1 MSDGLGQ
8 FTDEQLRKA
17 QAGDFSGF
25 TTEQLMVLR
34 AALATPAAATEPAQR
49 SVAQDLARQLGLT
62 SRAALPAVTGAA
74 MGGAVGGPPGAAIGA
89 LGVGLGT
96 MAGDPLVNL
105 FNRATGYKVPTPS
118 QAFENIATQ
127 MGLPAPETPTE
138 RVVSDIVRAGTSTA
152 GSARGAGVVAQNL
165 ANANLMRGQAAG
177 IPSEVFSLLS
187 RYPAQ
192 QVAGAGM
199 AGAAGGTLRES
210 GASPGAQMG
219 GAMLAGMVAPG
230 GPKLPFTQR
239 ALAAPAAVVQ
249 PFTQAGREV
258 IVGNVLNRMAT
269 NPELAQQRLANAA
282 PLVPGVRPTTAATAY
297 DPGLAGLETPLRS
310 ATFDPTNLFGARIS
324 SNQEALLNAYRRLSG
339 QPGSIPY
346 AEAKRS
352 AITGPM
358 REEAFGAVT
367 VQPEIFQSGI
377 GLVVN
382 RAVQNVLD
390 SPVGVRQDVES
401 AMNWATS
408 RIAKARNPQEL
419 YEVRKDLA
427 AAAQGKYNQENPSL
441 RLAKGQLSDVI
452 GSIDDVIE
460 AAAPGYVAYM
470 TKYKKMSSPIDQM
483 QLLQDIEAKVATGQP
498 NISGNPVLAAGPLRR
513 QLAIRADELGTELSP
528 AAQRRLDA
536 IITEINRGMAST
548 APGVKAPGS
557 NTFQN
562 MSMGNM
568 IGKVFSESMADNT
581 TLRTMTRPLDWL
593 YKLPDNQIQQL
604 LVEAML
610 DPQTASVLMS
620 KANMMKVEPLAKSL
634 REKAIR
640 MGMGSAIGAAQE

>member
-1 MSDGLGQ
+1 MPQLVNIEGVGVVSFPDGMTQ
-8 FTDEQLRKA
+8 EEMA
-17 QAGDFSGF
+17 
-25 TTEQLMVLR
+25 
-34 AALATPAAATEPAQR
+34 AALSQLPAQR
-49 SVAQDLARQLGLT
+49 SVAQDLARQIGLT
-62 SRAALPAVTGAA
+62 SRAALPAMTGAA
-74 MGGAVGGPPGAAIGA
+74 MGGMVGGPPGAAIGA

-96 MAGDPLVNL
+96 MAGDPLVSL

-127 MGLPAPETPTE
+127 MGLPAPETSTE
-138 RVVSDIVRAGTSTA
+138 RVVSDIVRAGTSTV
-152 GSARGAGVVAQNL
+152 GSARGAGIVAQNL

-177 IPSEVFSLLS
+177 IPSEVFNLLS

-192 QVAGAGM
+192 QVAAAGA

-230 GPKLPFTQR
+230 SPKLPFTQR
-239 ALAAPAAVVQ
+239 ALAAPATMVQ

-258 IVGNVLNRMAT
+258 IVGNVLNRLAT
-269 NPELAQQRLANAA
+269 NPEAAQARLAAAA
-282 PLVPGVRPTTAATAY
+282 PLVPGVRPTTAGTAF
-297 DPGLAGLETPLRS
+297 DPGLAASETAIRALDQS
-310 ATFDPTNLFGARIS
+310 GAFPSQIS
-324 SNQEALLNAYRRLSG
+324 GNQQALLDAYRRLSG
-339 QPGSIPY
+339 GPGSIPY
-346 AEAKRS
+346 AETKR
-352 AITGPM
+352 AGITGPM

-382 RAVQNVLD
+382 KAVQNVLD

-408 RIAKARNPQEL
+408 RIAKARSPQEL

-441 RLAKGQLSDVI
+441 RLAKGQLTDVI
-452 GSIDDVIE
+452 NSIDDVIE
-460 AAAPGYVAYM
+460 AAAPGYSAYM
-470 TKYKKMSSPIDQM
+470 DKYRKMSGPIDQM
-483 QLLQDIEAKVATGQP
+483 RLLQDIERRVTTGQP
-498 NISGNPVLAAGPLRR
+498 NLMTGEPVLAAGALRR
-513 QLAIRADELGTELSP
+513 QLATRAEEIGADLSP
-528 AAQRRLDA
+528 AAQRRLDN
-536 IITEINRGMAST
+536 IITEINRGMAAT
-548 APGVKAPGS
+548 APGVKVPGS
-557 NTFQN
+557 DTFRN

-568 IGKVFSESMADNT
+568 IGKIFSESMASNT
-581 TLRTMTRPLDWL
+581 TLRTMTRPLDFL
-593 YKLPDNQIQQL
+593 YKLPDDKIQQL

>member
-1 MSDGLGQ
+1 MPQLVNIEGVGVVSFPDGMSQ
-8 FTDEQLRKA
+8 EEMA
-17 QAGDFSGF
+17 
-25 TTEQLMVLR
+25 
-34 AALATPAAATEPAQR
+34 AALSQLPGQR
-49 SVAQDLARQLGLT
+49 SVAQDLARQVGLT
-62 SRAALPAVTGAA
+62 SRAALPAMTGAA
-74 MGGAVGGPPGAAIGA
+74 MGGMVGGPPGAAIGA

-96 MAGDPLVNL
+96 MAGDPLVSL

-138 RVVSDIVRAGTSTA
+138 RVVSDIVRAGTSTV
-152 GSARGAGVVAQNL
+152 GSARGAGIVAQNL

-177 IPSEVFSLLS
+177 IPSEVFNLLS

-192 QVAGAGM
+192 QVAAAGA

-230 GPKLPFTQR
+230 SPKLPFTQR
-239 ALAAPAAVVQ
+239 ALAAPATVVQ
-249 PFTQAGREV
+249 PFTQAGRDV

-324 SNQEALLNAYRRLSG
+324 TNQEALLDAYRRLSG
-339 QPGSIPY
+339 KPGSIPY
-346 AEAKRS
+346 AEAKRTD
-352 AITGPM
+352 ITRPM
-358 REEAFGAVT
+358 REEAFAGVT
-367 VQPEIFQSGI
+367 VQPDIFQSSI

-382 RAVQNVLD
+382 KAVQNVLD
-390 SPVGVRQDVES
+390 SPVGVRQDVEN
-401 AMNWATS
+401 AMSWATS

-419 YEVRKDLA
+419 YEVRKDLYN
-427 AAAQGKYNQENPSL
+427 AAQGKYNQENPSL

-452 GSIDDVIE
+452 KSIDDVIE
-460 AAAPGYVAYM
+460 AAAPGYSAYLA
-470 TKYKKMSSPIDQM
+470 KYKKMSDPIDQM
-483 QLLQDIEAKVATGQP
+483 RLLQDIEAKVATGQP
-498 NISGNPVLAAGPLRR
+498 NISGTPVLAAGPLRR

-568 IGKVFSESMADNT
+568 IGRVFSESLADNT

-593 YKLPDNQIQQL
+593 YKLPDTQVQQL

-610 DPQTASVLMS
+610 DPQTAAVLMS

>member
-1 MSDGLGQ
+1 MATANEYAAWIIQNADKRGTPE
-8 FTDEQLRKA
+8 FETVA
-17 QAGDFSGF
+17 QAYQVAKS
-25 TTEQLMVLR
+25 EEMSQ
-34 AALATPAAATEPAQR
+34 PPAQR
-49 SVAQDLARQLGLT
+49 SVAQDLARQVGLT
-62 SRAALPAVTGAA
+62 SRAALPAMTGAA
-74 MGGAVGGPPGAAIGA
+74 MGGMVGGPPGAAIGA

-96 MAGDPLVNL
+96 MAGDPLVSL

-239 ALAAPAAVVQ
+239 ALAAPATVVQ
-249 PFTQAGREV
+249 PFTNAGREV
-258 IVGNVLNRMAT
+258 IVGNVLNRLAT
-269 NPELAQQRLANAA
+269 NSEAAQARLAGAA
-282 PLVPGVRPTTAATAY
+282 PLVPGVRPTTAGTAF
-297 DPGLAGLETPLRS
+297 DPGLAASETAIRALDQ
-310 ATFDPTNLFGARIS
+310 TGAFPSRIS
-324 SNQEALLNAYRRLSG
+324 QNQQALLDAYRRLSG
-339 QPGSIPY
+339 GPGSIPA
-346 AEAKRS
+346 AEAKR
-352 AITGPM
+352 AGIAGPM
-358 REEAFGAVT
+358 REQAF
-367 VQPEIFQSGI
+367 E
-377 GLVVN
+377 N
-382 RAVQNVLD
+382 RAPVTADAIEAQIQSTMSDPMKQRGVVLD
-390 SPVGVRQDVES
+390 AMQEVRRLIN
-401 AMNWATS
+401 A
-408 RIAKARNPQEL
+408 RKAPDGTLDPAAL
-419 YEVRKDLA
+419 YSVRKDIADMMSGRL
-427 AAAQGKYNQENPSL
+427 QGEKANL
-441 RLAKGQLSDVI
+441 RLARGELADLLPVI
-452 GSIDDVIE
+452 DNTIDSG
-460 AAAPGYVAYM
+460 APGFKAYM
-470 TKYKKMSSPIDQM
+470 EKYAKMSGPIDQM
-483 QLLQDIEAKVATGQP
+483 RLLQDIERKVTTGQP
-498 NISGNPVLAAGPLRR
+498 NLMTQEPVLAAGALRR
-513 QLAIRADELGTELSP
+513 QLANRADEIGAELSAP
-528 AAQRRLDA
+528 AQRRLDN
-536 IITEINRGMAST
+536 IIAEINRGMAAT
-548 APGVKAPGS
+548 APGVKVPGS
-557 NTFQN
+557 DTFKN

-568 IGKVFSESMADNT
+568 IGKIFSESMASNT
-581 TLRTMTRPLDWL
+581 TLRTMTRPLDFL
-593 YKLPDNQIQQL
+593 YKLPDEKIQQL

>member
-1 MSDGLGQ
+1 MPQLVNIEGVGIVSFPDGMTQDEMASALSQLPGQ
-8 FTDEQLRKA
+8 RT
-17 QAGDFSGF
+17 
-25 TTEQLMVLR
+25 
-34 AALATPAAATEPAQR
+34 
-49 SVAQDLARQLGLT
+49 VAQDLVRQAGLT
-62 SRAALPAVTGAA
+62 SRAALPAMTGAA
-74 MGGAVGGPPGAAIGA
+74 MGGMVGGPPGAAIGA

-96 MAGDPLVNL
+96 MAVDPLVSL
-105 FNRATGYKVPTPS
+105 FNRATGYNVPTAS
-118 QAFENIATQ
+118 QGFENIATQ
-127 MGLPAPETPTE
+127 MGLPSPATSTE

-177 IPSEVFSLLS
+177 VPSEVFNLLS

-210 GASPGAQMG
+210 GASPGAQLG

-230 GPKLPFTQR
+230 GPKLPLTQR
-239 ALAAPAAVVQ
+239 ALAAPATVVQ

-324 SNQEALLNAYRRLSG
+324 TNAEALLDAYRRLSG
-339 QPGSIPY
+339 KPGSISY
-346 AEAKRS
+346 AEAKR
-352 AITGPM
+352 ADITKPM
-358 REEAFGAVT
+358 REEAFAGVT
-367 VQPEIFQSGI
+367 VQPEIFQSSI

-382 RAVQNVLD
+382 KAVQNVLD

-408 RIAKARNPQEL
+408 RIAKAKNPQEL

-427 AAAQGKYNQENPSL
+427 AATQGKYDKDIPSL
-441 RLAKGQLSDVI
+441 KLAKGQLKEVI
-452 GSIDDVIE
+452 NSIDDVIE
-460 AAAPGYVAYM
+460 AAAPGYAAYM

-483 QLLQDIEAKVATGQP
+483 QLLQDIESKVTMGQP
-498 NISGNPVLAAGPLRR
+498 NISGNPVLAAAPLRR
-513 QLAIRADELGTELSP
+513 QLAIRANEIGAELSP

-536 IITEINRGMAST
+536 IIEEINRGMAST

-568 IGKVFSESMADNT
+568 IGRIFSESLADNT

-593 YKLPDNQIQQL
+593 YKLPDTQIQQL

-620 KANMMKVEPLAKSL
+620 RANMMKVEPLAKSL

>member
-1 MSDGLGQ
+1 MVQLVNIEGVGVVSFPDGMTQ
-8 FTDEQLRKA
+8 DEMA
-17 QAGDFSGF
+17 
-25 TTEQLMVLR
+25 
-34 AALATPAAATEPAQR
+34 AALSQLPGQR
-49 SVAQDLARQLGLT
+49 SVAQDLMRQVGLT
-62 SRAALPAVTGAA
+62 SRAALPAMTGAA
-74 MGGAVGGPPGAAIGA
+74 MGGMVGGPPGVAIGA

-105 FNRATGYKVPTPS
+105 FNRATGYNVPTPS
-118 QAFENIATQ
+118 QAFENIATK
-127 MGLPAPETPTE
+127 MGMPVPETPTE

-210 GASPGAQMG
+210 GASPEAQMG

-239 ALAAPAAVVQ
+239 ALAAPATVVQ

-258 IVGNVLNRMAT
+258 IVGNVLNRLAT
-269 NPELAQQRLANAA
+269 NPEAAQARLAGAA
-282 PLVPGVRPTTAATAY
+282 PLVPGVRPTTAGTAF
-297 DPGLAGLETPLRS
+297 DPGLAASETAIRALDQS
-310 ATFDPTNLFGARIS
+310 GAFPSRIS
-324 SNQEALLNAYRRLSG
+324 SNQQALLDAYRRLSG
-339 QPGSIPY
+339 GPGSIPY

-352 AITGPM
+352 GITGPM
-358 REEAFGAVT
+358 REQAFAGVT

-382 RAVQNVLD
+382 KAVQNVLD

-408 RIAKARNPQEL
+408 RIAKAGSPQEL

-441 RLAKGQLSDVI
+441 RLAKGQLTDVI
-452 GSIDDVIE
+452 KSIDDVIE
-460 AAAPGYVAYM
+460 AAAPGYSAYM
-470 TKYKKMSSPIDQM
+470 SKYKKMSGPIDQM
-483 QLLQDIEAKVATGQP
+483 QLLQDIERKVTTGQP
-498 NISGNPVLAAGPLRR
+498 NLITGEPVLAAGALRR
-513 QLAIRADELGTELSP
+513 QLATRAEDIGADLSAP
-528 AAQRRLDA
+528 AQRRLDN
-536 IITEINRGMAST
+536 IITEINRGMAAT
-548 APGVKAPGS
+548 APGVKPPGS
-557 NTFQN
+557 DTFKN

-568 IGKVFSESMADNT
+568 IGKIFSESMATNT
-581 TLRTMTRPLDWL
+581 TLRTMTRPLDFL
-593 YKLPDNQIQQL
+593 YKLPDDKIQQL

>member
-1 MSDGLGQ
+1 MAQLVNIEGVGVVSFPDGMTQ
-8 FTDEQLRKA
+8 DEMA
-17 QAGDFSGF
+17 
-25 TTEQLMVLR
+25 
-34 AALATPAAATEPAQR
+34 AALSQLPGQS
-49 SVAQDLARQLGLT
+49 SVFGDLVRQIGLT

-127 MGLPAPETPTE
+127 MGLPAPATPTE
-138 RVVSDIVRAGTSTA
+138 RVVSDIVRAGTSTV
-152 GSARGAGVVAQNL
+152 GSARGAGIFAQNL
-165 ANANLMRGQAAG
+165 AASNLMRGQAAG
-177 IPSEVFSLLS
+177 IPSEVFNLLS

-192 QVAGAGM
+192 QVAAAGT

-210 GASPGAQMG
+210 GASPGVAMG
-219 GAMLAGMVAPG
+219 GAMLAGMVTPG
-230 GPKLPFTQR
+230 GPKLPLTQR
-239 ALAAPAAVVQ
+239 VMAAPATVVQ

-324 SNQEALLNAYRRLSG
+324 TNQEALLNAYRRLSG

-346 AEAKRS
+346 AEAKRTD
-352 AITGPM
+352 ITRPM
-358 REEAFGAVT
+358 REEAFAGVT
-367 VQPEIFQSGI
+367 VQPDIFQSSI

-390 SPVGVRQDVES
+390 SPVGVRQDVEN
-401 AMNWATS
+401 AMSWATS

-427 AAAQGKYNQENPSL
+427 NAAQGKYNQENPSL

-460 AAAPGYVAYM
+460 AAAPGYSAYLA
-470 TKYKKMSSPIDQM
+470 KYKKMSDPIDQM
-483 QLLQDIEAKVATGQP
+483 RLLQDIEAKVASGQP

-568 IGKVFSESMADNT
+568 IGRVFSESLADNT

-593 YKLPDNQIQQL
+593 YKLPDTQVQQL

-610 DPQTASVLMS
+610 DPQTAAVLMS
-620 KANMMKVEPLAKSL
+620 RANMMKVEPLAKSL

>member
-1 MSDGLGQ
+1 MPQLVNIEGVGVVSFPDGMSQ
-8 FTDEQLRKA
+8 EEMA
-17 QAGDFSGF
+17 
-25 TTEQLMVLR
+25 
-34 AALATPAAATEPAQR
+34 AALSQLPGQG
-49 SVAQDLARQLGLT
+49 SVFGDLVRQIGLT

-74 MGGAVGGPPGAAIGA
+74 MGGMVGGPPGAAIGA

-96 MAGDPLVNL
+96 MAGDPLVSL

-127 MGLPAPETPTE
+127 MGLPAPKTPTE
-138 RVVSDIVRAGTSTA
+138 RVVSDIVRAGTSTV
-152 GSARGAGVVAQNL
+152 GSARGAGIVAQNL

-177 IPSEVFSLLS
+177 IPSEVFNLLS

-192 QVAGAGM
+192 QVAAAGA

-239 ALAAPAAVVQ
+239 ALAAPATVVQ

-324 SNQEALLNAYRRLSG
+324 TNQEALLDAYRRLSG
-339 QPGSIPY
+339 KPGSIPY
-346 AEAKRS
+346 AETKR
-352 AITGPM
+352 AGITGPM
-358 REEAFGAVT
+358 REEAFAGVT
-367 VQPEIFQSGI
+367 VQPDIFQSSI

-382 RAVQNVLD
+382 KAVQNVLD
-390 SPVGVRQDVES
+390 SPVGVRQDVEN
-401 AMNWATS
+401 AMSWATS

-427 AAAQGKYNQENPSL
+427 NAAQGKYNQENPSL

-452 GSIDDVIE
+452 KSIDDVIE
-460 AAAPGYVAYM
+460 AAAPGYSAYLA
-470 TKYKKMSSPIDQM
+470 KYKKMSDPIDQM
-483 QLLQDIEAKVATGQP
+483 RLLQDIEAKVATGQP

-568 IGKVFSESMADNT
+568 IGRVFSESLADNT

-593 YKLPDNQIQQL
+593 YKLPDTQVQQL

>member
-1 MSDGLGQ
+1 MAQLVNIEGVGVVSFPDGMTQ
-8 FTDEQLRKA
+8 DEMA
-17 QAGDFSGF
+17 
-25 TTEQLMVLR
+25 
-34 AALATPAAATEPAQR
+34 AALSQLPGQR
-49 SVAQDLARQLGLT
+49 TVAQDLVRQVGLT
-62 SRAALPAVTGAA
+62 SRAALPAMTGAA
-74 MGGAVGGPPGAAIGA
+74 MGGMVGGPPGAAIGA

-118 QAFENIATQ
+118 QAFENISTQ

-230 GPKLPFTQR
+230 GPKLPLTQR
-239 ALAAPAAVVQ
+239 VLAAPASVVQ

-258 IVGNVLNRMAT
+258 IVGNVLNRLAT
-269 NPELAQQRLANAA
+269 NPEAAQARLAGAA
-282 PLVPGVRPTTAATAY
+282 PLVPGVRPTTAGTAF
-297 DPGLAGLETPLRS
+297 DPGLAASETAIRALDQS
-310 ATFDPTNLFGARIS
+310 GAFPSRIS
-324 SNQEALLNAYRRLSG
+324 GNQQALLDAYRRLSG
-339 QPGSIPY
+339 GPGSVPY
-346 AEAKRS
+346 AETKR
-352 AITGPM
+352 AGITGPM
-358 REEAFGAVT
+358 REEAFAGVT
-367 VQPEIFQSGI
+367 VQPEIFQSSI

-382 RAVQNVLD
+382 KAVQNVLD

-408 RIAKARNPQEL
+408 RIAKARSPQEL

-441 RLAKGQLSDVI
+441 RLAKGQLTDVI
-452 GSIDDVIE
+452 NSIDDVIE
-460 AAAPGYVAYM
+460 AAAPGYSAYM
-470 TKYKKMSSPIDQM
+470 SKYRKMSGPINQM
-483 QLLQDIEAKVATGQP
+483 ELLQDIERRVTTGQP
-498 NISGNPVLAAGPLRR
+498 NLMTGEPVLAAGALRR
-513 QLAIRADELGTELSP
+513 QLATRAEEIGADLSAP
-528 AAQRRLDA
+528 AQRRLDN
-536 IITEINRGMAST
+536 IITEINRGMAAT
-548 APGVKAPGS
+548 APGVKPPGS
-557 NTFQN
+557 DTFKN

-568 IGKVFSESMADNT
+568 IGKIFSESMATNT
-581 TLRTMTRPLDWL
+581 TLRTMTRPLDFL
-593 YKLPDNQIQQL
+593 YKLPDDKIQQL

-610 DPQTASVLMS
+610 DPQTAAVLMS

>member
-1 MSDGLGQ
+1 MAQLVNIEGVGLVSFPDGMTQDEMAVALSQLPGQ
-8 FTDEQLRKA
+8 RT
-17 QAGDFSGF
+17 
-25 TTEQLMVLR
+25 
-34 AALATPAAATEPAQR
+34 
-49 SVAQDLARQLGLT
+49 VAQDLVRQIGLT
-62 SRAALPAVTGAA
+62 SRAALPAMTGAA

-105 FNRATGYKVPTPS
+105 FNRATGYNVPTPS
-118 QAFENIATQ
+118 QAFENIATK
-127 MGLPAPETPTE
+127 MGMPAPATPTE

-239 ALAAPAAVVQ
+239 ALAAPATVVQ

-324 SNQEALLNAYRRLSG
+324 TNQEALLDAYRRLSG
-339 QPGSIPY
+339 KPGSIPY
-346 AEAKRS
+346 AETKR
-352 AITGPM
+352 AGITGPM
-358 REEAFGAVT
+358 REEAFAGVT
-367 VQPEIFQSGI
+367 VQPDIFQSSI

-382 RAVQNVLD
+382 KAVQNVLA
-390 SPVGVRQDVES
+390 SPVGVRQDVEN
-401 AMNWATS
+401 AMSWATS

-427 AAAQGKYNQENPSL
+427 NAAQGKYNQENPSL

-452 GSIDDVIE
+452 KSIDDVIE
-460 AAAPGYVAYM
+460 AAAPGYSAYLA
-470 TKYKKMSSPIDQM
+470 KYKKMSDPIDQM
-483 QLLQDIEAKVATGQP
+483 RLLQDIEAKVATGQP

-568 IGKVFSESMADNT
+568 IGRVFSESLADNT

-593 YKLPDNQIQQL
+593 YKLPDTQVQQL

>member
-34 AALATPAAATEPAQR
+34 AAMAAPAAPTAPAQR
-49 SVAQDLARQLGLT
+49 TVAQDLVRQIGLT
-62 SRAALPAVTGAA
+62 SRAALPAMTGAA
-74 MGGAVGGPPGAAIGA
+74 MGGMVGGPPGAAIGA

-96 MAGDPLVNL
+96 MAVDPLVSL
-105 FNRATGYKVPTPS
+105 FNRATGSNVPTAS
-118 QAFENIATQ
+118 QGFENIATQ

-138 RVVSDIVRAGTSTA
+138 RVVSDIVRAGTSTV

-177 IPSEVFSLLS
+177 VPSEVFNLLS

-192 QVAGAGM
+192 QVAGAGA

-230 GPKLPFTQR
+230 GPKLPLTQR

-258 IVGNVLNRMAT
+258 IVGNVLNRLAT
-269 NPELAQQRLANAA
+269 NPEAAQARLAGAA
-282 PLVPGVRPTTAATAY
+282 PLVPGVRPTTAGAAF
-297 DPGLAGLETPLRS
+297 DPGLAASETAIRALDQS
-310 ATFDPTNLFGARIS
+310 GAFPSQIS
-324 SNQEALLNAYRRLSG
+324 GNQQALLDAYRRLSG
-339 QPGSIPY
+339 GPGSIPY
-346 AEAKRS
+346 AETKR
-352 AITGPM
+352 AGITGPM
-358 REEAFGAVT
+358 REQAFGAVT

-382 RAVQNVLD
+382 KAVQNVLD

-408 RIAKARNPQEL
+408 RIAKAKSPQEL

-427 AAAQGKYNQENPSL
+427 SAAQGKYNQENPSL
-441 RLAKGQLSDVI
+441 RLAKGQLTDVI
-452 GSIDDVIE
+452 NSIDDVIE
-460 AAAPGYVAYM
+460 AAAPGYSAYM
-470 TKYKKMSSPIDQM
+470 SKYKKMSEPIDQM
-483 QLLQDIEAKVATGQP
+483 QLLQDIERKVTTGQP
-498 NISGNPVLAAGPLRR
+498 NLMTGEPVLSAGALRR
-513 QLAIRADELGTELSP
+513 QLVTRADEIGADLSAP
-528 AAQRRLDA
+528 AQRRLDN
-536 IITEINRGMAST
+536 IITEINRGMAAT
-548 APGVKAPGS
+548 APGVKPPGS
-557 NTFQN
+557 DTFKN

-568 IGKVFSESMADNT
+568 IGKIFSESMATNT
-581 TLRTMTRPLDWL
+581 TLRTMTRPLDFL
-593 YKLPDNQIQQL
+593 YKLPDDKIQQL

-610 DPQTASVLMS
+610 DPQTAAVLMS
-620 KANMMKVEPLAKSL
+620 RANMMKVEPLAKSL

>member
-1 MSDGLGQ
+1 MVQLVNIEGVGVVSFPDGMTQ
-8 FTDEQLRKA
+8 DEMA
-17 QAGDFSGF
+17 
-25 TTEQLMVLR
+25 
-34 AALATPAAATEPAQR
+34 AALSQLPGQR
-49 SVAQDLARQLGLT
+49 TVAQDLARQVGLT
-62 SRAALPAVTGAA
+62 SRAALPAMTGAA
-74 MGGAVGGPPGAAIGA
+74 MGGMVGGPPGAAIGA

-96 MAGDPLVNL
+96 MAVDPLVSL
-105 FNRATGYKVPTPS
+105 FNRATGYNVPTAS
-118 QAFENIATQ
+118 QGFENIATQ
-127 MGLPAPETPTE
+127 MGLPAPATPTE
-138 RVVSDIVRAGTSTA
+138 RVVSDIVRAGTSTV

-165 ANANLMRGQAAG
+165 AASNLMRGQAAG
-177 IPSEVFSLLS
+177 IPSEVFNLLS

-192 QVAGAGM
+192 QVAAAGA

-230 GPKLPFTQR
+230 GPKLSFTQR
-239 ALAAPAAVVQ
+239 ALAAPATVVQ

-324 SNQEALLNAYRRLSG
+324 TNQEALLDAYRRLSG
-339 QPGSIPY
+339 KPGSIPY
-346 AEAKRS
+346 AEAKRTD
-352 AITGPM
+352 ITRPM
-358 REEAFGAVT
+358 REEAFAGVT
-367 VQPEIFQSGI
+367 VRPDIFQSSI

-382 RAVQNVLD
+382 KAVQNVLD
-390 SPVGVRQDVES
+390 SPVGVRQDVEN
-401 AMNWATS
+401 AMSWATS
-408 RIAKARNPQEL
+408 RIAKAKNPQEL

-427 AAAQGKYNQENPSL
+427 NAAQGKYNQENPSL
-441 RLAKGQLSDVI
+441 RLAKGQLTDVI
-452 GSIDDVIE
+452 NSIDDVIE
-460 AAAPGYVAYM
+460 AAAPGYSAYM
-470 TKYKKMSSPIDQM
+470 SKYKKMSAPIDQM

-568 IGKVFSESMADNT
+568 IGRVFSESLADNT

-593 YKLPDNQIQQL
+593 YKLPDTQVQQL

-610 DPQTASVLMS
+610 DPQTAAVLMS
-620 KANMMKVEPLAKSL
+620 RANMMKVEPLAKSL

>member
-1 MSDGLGQ
+1 MAQLVNIEGVGVVSFPDGMSQ
-8 FTDEQLRKA
+8 EEMA
-17 QAGDFSGF
+17 
-25 TTEQLMVLR
+25 
-34 AALATPAAATEPAQR
+34 AALSQLPGQR
-49 SVAQDLARQLGLT
+49 SVGQDLLRQLGLT
-62 SRAALPAVTGAA
+62 SRAALPAMTGAA
-74 MGGAVGGPPGAAIGA
+74 MGGMVGGPPGAAIGA

-118 QAFENIATQ
+118 QAFENISTQ

-138 RVVSDIVRAGTSTA
+138 RVVSDIVRAGTSTV

-177 IPSEVFSLLS
+177 IPSEVFNLLS

-230 GPKLPFTQR
+230 GPKLPLTQR
-239 ALAAPAAVVQ
+239 VLAAPATMVQ

-324 SNQEALLNAYRRLSG
+324 TNQEALLDAYRRLSG
-339 QPGSIPY
+339 KPGSIPY
-346 AEAKRS
+346 AEAKRTD
-352 AITGPM
+352 ITRPM
-358 REEAFGAVT
+358 REEAFAGVT
-367 VQPEIFQSGI
+367 VQPDIFQSSI

-382 RAVQNVLD
+382 KAVQNVLD
-390 SPVGVRQDVES
+390 SPVGVRQDVEN
-401 AMNWATS
+401 AMSWATS

-427 AAAQGKYNQENPSL
+427 NAAQGKYNQENPSL

-460 AAAPGYVAYM
+460 AAAPGYSAYLA
-470 TKYKKMSSPIDQM
+470 KYKKMSDPIDQM
-483 QLLQDIEAKVATGQP
+483 RLLQDIEAKVATGQP

-568 IGKVFSESMADNT
+568 IGRVFSESLADNT

-593 YKLPDNQIQQL
+593 YKLPDTQVQQL

>member
-1 MSDGLGQ
+1 MATANEYAAWIIQNADKRGTPE
-8 FTDEQLRKA
+8 FETVA
-17 QAGDFSGF
+17 QAYQVAKS
-25 TTEQLMVLR
+25 EEMSQ
-34 AALATPAAATEPAQR
+34 PPAQR

-62 SRAALPAVTGAA
+62 SRAALPAMTGAA
-74 MGGAVGGPPGAAIGA
+74 MGGMVGGPPGAAIGA

-96 MAGDPLVNL
+96 MAVDPLVSL
-105 FNRATGYKVPTPS
+105 FNRATGYNVPTAS
-118 QAFENIATQ
+118 QGFENIATQ
-127 MGLPAPETPTE
+127 MGLPAPATPTE
-138 RVVSDIVRAGTSTA
+138 RVVSDIVRAGTSTV

-165 ANANLMRGQAAG
+165 AASNLMRGQAAG
-177 IPSEVFSLLS
+177 VPSEVFNLLS

-192 QVAGAGM
+192 QAAAAGA

-230 GPKLPFTQR
+230 GPKLPLTQR
-239 ALAAPAAVVQ
+239 VMAAPAAVVQ

-382 RAVQNVLD
+382 KAVQNVLD

-470 TKYKKMSSPIDQM
+470 AKYKKMSDPIDQM
-483 QLLQDIEAKVATGQP
+483 RLLQDIEAKVASGQP

-513 QLAIRADELGTELSP
+513 QLAARADELGTELSP

-568 IGKVFSESMADNT
+568 IGKIFSESMADNT

-610 DPQTASVLMS
+610 DPQTAAVLMS

-640 MGMGSAIGAAQE
+640 LGMGSAIGAAQE

>member
-1 MSDGLGQ
+1 MATANEYAAWIIQNADKRGTPE
-8 FTDEQLRKA
+8 FETVA
-17 QAGDFSGF
+17 QAYQVAKS
-25 TTEQLMVLR
+25 EEMSQL
-34 AALATPAAATEPAQR
+34 PGQR
-49 SVAQDLARQLGLT
+49 SVAQDLMRQVGLT
-62 SRAALPAVTGAA
+62 SRAALPAMTGAA

-105 FNRATGYKVPTPS
+105 FNRATGYNVPTPS
-118 QAFENIATQ
+118 QAFENIATK
-127 MGLPAPETPTE
+127 MGMPAPETPVE

-192 QVAGAGM
+192 QVAGAKM

-230 GPKLPFTQR
+230 GPKLPLTQR
-239 ALAAPAAVVQ
+239 VLAAPASVVQ

-258 IVGNVLNRMAT
+258 IVGNVLNRLAT
-269 NPELAQQRLANAA
+269 NPEAAQTRLAGAA
-282 PLVPGVRPTTAATAY
+282 PLVPGVRPTTAGAAF
-297 DPGLAGLETPLRS
+297 DPGLAASETAIRALDQS
-310 ATFDPTNLFGARIS
+310 GAFPSQIS
-324 SNQEALLNAYRRLSG
+324 GNQQALLDAYRRLSG
-339 QPGSIPY
+339 GPGSIPY
-346 AEAKRS
+346 AEAKRTD
-352 AITGPM
+352 ITRPM
-358 REEAFGAVT
+358 REQAFGAVT

-382 RAVQNVLD
+382 KAVQNVLD

-408 RIAKARNPQEL
+408 RIAKARSPQEL

-441 RLAKGQLSDVI
+441 RLAKGQLTDVI
-452 GSIDDVIE
+452 NSIDDVIE
-460 AAAPGYVAYM
+460 AAAPGYSAYM
-470 TKYKKMSSPIDQM
+470 SKYRKMSGPINQM
-483 QLLQDIEAKVATGQP
+483 ELLQDIERRVTTGQP
-498 NISGNPVLAAGPLRR
+498 NLMTGEPVLAAGALRR
-513 QLAIRADELGTELSP
+513 QLATRAEEIGADLSAP
-528 AAQRRLDA
+528 AQRRLDN
-536 IITEINRGMAST
+536 IITEINRGMAAT
-548 APGVKAPGS
+548 APGVKPPGS
-557 NTFQN
+557 DTFKN

-568 IGKVFSESMADNT
+568 IGKIFSESMATNT
-581 TLRTMTRPLDWL
+581 TLRTMTRPLDFL
-593 YKLPDNQIQQL
+593 YKLPDDKIQQL

-620 KANMMKVEPLAKSL
+620 RANMMKVEPLAKSL

>member
-1 MSDGLGQ
+1 MPQLVNIEGVGVVSFPDGMSQ
-8 FTDEQLRKA
+8 EEMA
-17 QAGDFSGF
+17 
-25 TTEQLMVLR
+25 
-34 AALATPAAATEPAQR
+34 AALSQLPGQR
-49 SVAQDLARQLGLT
+49 SVAQDLARQVGLT
-62 SRAALPAVTGAA
+62 SRAALPAMTGAA
-74 MGGAVGGPPGAAIGA
+74 MGGMVGGPPGAAIGA

-96 MAGDPLVNL
+96 MAGDPLVSL

-118 QAFENIATQ
+118 QVFENIATQ
-127 MGLPAPETPTE
+127 MGLPAPETSTE
-138 RVVSDIVRAGTSTA
+138 RVVSDIVRAGTSTV
-152 GSARGAGVVAQNL
+152 GSARGAGIVAQNL

-177 IPSEVFSLLS
+177 IPSEVFNLLS

-192 QVAGAGM
+192 QVAAAGA

-230 GPKLPFTQR
+230 SPKLPFTQR
-239 ALAAPAAVVQ
+239 ALAAPATVVQ
-249 PFTQAGREV
+249 PFTQAGRDV

-324 SNQEALLNAYRRLSG
+324 TNQEALLDAYRRLSG
-339 QPGSIPY
+339 KPGSIPY
-346 AEAKRS
+346 AEAKRTD
-352 AITGPM
+352 ITRPM
-358 REEAFGAVT
+358 REEAFAGVT
-367 VQPEIFQSGI
+367 VQPDIFQSSI

-382 RAVQNVLD
+382 KAVQNVLD
-390 SPVGVRQDVES
+390 SPVGVRQDVEN
-401 AMNWATS
+401 AMSWATS

-419 YEVRKDLA
+419 YEVRKDLYN
-427 AAAQGKYNQENPSL
+427 AAQGKYNQENPSL

-452 GSIDDVIE
+452 KSIDDVIE
-460 AAAPGYVAYM
+460 AAAPGYSAYLA
-470 TKYKKMSSPIDQM
+470 KYKKMSDPIDQM
-483 QLLQDIEAKVATGQP
+483 RLLQDIEAKVATGQP
-498 NISGNPVLAAGPLRR
+498 NISGTPVLAAGPLRR

-568 IGKVFSESMADNT
+568 IGRVFSESLADNT

-593 YKLPDNQIQQL
+593 YKLPDTQVQQL

-610 DPQTASVLMS
+610 DPQTAAVLMS

>member
-1 MSDGLGQ
+1 
-8 FTDEQLRKA
+8 
-17 QAGDFSGF
+17 
-25 TTEQLMVLR
+25 
-34 AALATPAAATEPAQR
+34 
-49 SVAQDLARQLGLT
+49 
-62 SRAALPAVTGAA
+62 
-74 MGGAVGGPPGAAIGA
+74 
-89 LGVGLGT
+89 

-127 MGLPAPETPTE
+127 MGLPVPATPTE
-138 RVVSDIVRAGTSTA
+138 RVVSDIVRAGTSTV

-177 IPSEVFSLLS
+177 VPSEVFNLLS

-192 QVAGAGM
+192 QVAAAGA

-230 GPKLPFTQR
+230 GPKLPLTQR
-239 ALAAPAAVVQ
+239 VMAAPAAVVQ

-269 NPELAQQRLANAA
+269 NPELAQQRLANAV
-282 PLVPGVRPTTAATAY
+282 PLVPGVRPTTAGAAY

-346 AEAKRS
+346 AETKRS

-470 TKYKKMSSPIDQM
+470 AKYKKMSSPIDQM
-483 QLLQDIEAKVATGQP
+483 RLLQDIEAKVATGQP

-513 QLAIRADELGTELSP
+513 QLAARADELGTELSP

-610 DPQTASVLMS
+610 DPQTAAVLMS

-640 MGMGSAIGAAQE
+640 LGMGSAIGAAQE